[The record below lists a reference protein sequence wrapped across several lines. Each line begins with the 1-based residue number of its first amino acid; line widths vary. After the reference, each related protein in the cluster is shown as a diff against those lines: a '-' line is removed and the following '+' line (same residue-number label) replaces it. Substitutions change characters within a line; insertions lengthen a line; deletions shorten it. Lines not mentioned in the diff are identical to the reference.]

1 MERSPLDRLR
11 MVRSLRVKPK
21 ELSIVP
27 DLTQVLGDFKREQ
40 AAVGGLTRAWSGIC
54 PPELAALSRVESIS
68 PGGIVVIK
76 AADAS
81 AAWMLDQWL
90 RGGGGE
96 AALRAASTKSVRR
109 IRVVVGALGTMGAND
124 AAVPSKPPKGG
135 SSGGAKKSRRGGP
148 RS

>member
-1 MERSPLDRLR
+1 
-11 MVRSLRVKPK
+11 
-21 ELSIVP
+21 
-27 DLTQVLGDFKREQ
+27 
-40 AAVGGLTRAWSGIC
+40 
-54 PPELAALSRVESIS
+54 VESIS

-135 SSGGAKKSRRGGP
+135 ASGGAKKPRGAGP
-148 RS
+148 RG

>member
-1 MERSPLDRLR
+1 

-27 DLTQVLGDFKREQ
+27 DLTQALGDFKREQ

-76 AADAS
+76 AADSS

-96 AALRAASTKSVRR
+96 AALRAASTKNIRR
-109 IRVVVGALGTMGAND
+109 IRVVGGALGANE
-124 AAVPSKPPKGG
+124 AAVPNKPAKGG
-135 SSGGAKKSRRGGP
+135 SSGGAKKTRGAGP
-148 RS
+148 RG

>member
-1 MERSPLDRLR
+1 
-11 MVRSLRVKPK
+11 MVRSLRVKHK

-27 DLTQVLGDFKREQ
+27 DLAQALGTFKREQ

-54 PPELAALSRVESIS
+54 PPELAELSRVESIS
-68 PGGIVVIK
+68 PGGIVVIR

-96 AALRAASTKSVRR
+96 AALRAASTKSIRR
-109 IRVVVGALGTMGAND
+109 IRVVVGAIDAKRAAAPNKPVKDDTTGATK
-124 AAVPSKPPKGG
+124 KP
-135 SSGGAKKSRRGGP
+135 RRAGP
-148 RS
+148 RE